1 MENTTMTSL
10 MAMWQD
16 KIPAESAMIL
26 QDQLKNVPED
36 RTSPLMGIQLK
47 SPMVGLILGLCFG
60 FLGVDRFYKGD
71 VVLGIVK
78 LLIGWATLF
87 IWPTID
93 LFLVWKGIKKDNLA
107 KIQNLL
113 LTLKS

>member
-1 MENTTMTSL
+1 MENNKMTSL

-16 KIPAESAMIL
+16 KIPAESAIIL

-36 RTSPLMGIQLK
+36 RTAPLMGIQLK
-47 SPMVGLILGLCFG
+47 SPVVGLILGLCFG
-60 FLGVDRFYKGD
+60 FFGIDRFYKGD
-71 VVLGIVK
+71 IVLGIVK
-78 LLIGWATLF
+78 LLIGWITF
-87 IWPTID
+87 GIWPIID
-93 LFLVWKGIKKDNLA
+93 WFLVWKGIKKDNLQ